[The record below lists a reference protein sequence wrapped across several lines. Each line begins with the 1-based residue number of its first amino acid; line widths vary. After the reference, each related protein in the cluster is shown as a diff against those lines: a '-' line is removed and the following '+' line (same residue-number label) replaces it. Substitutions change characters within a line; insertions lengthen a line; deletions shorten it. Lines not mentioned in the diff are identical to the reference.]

1 MHDIGSSRPGG
12 WGAGYNE
19 FEQGFSSEMA
29 GEFGQEL
36 ENEIANEF
44 GNEFEQGEASFG
56 NEFENEFENEISG
69 EMQEMELAAELLA
82 VNNEQEM
89 EQFLGGLIKSVGR
102 AATGFA
108 KSSAGKALGGILRSA
123 AKSALPIV
131 GSALGNLV
139 VPGAGGAIGGK
150 LASMAGNALG
160 LELEGLSNEDREF
173 EVARRVV
180 RIGRHAANH
189 LATTPIPPQ
198 VPPARAAH
206 VAFLRAAKQ
215 VAPGLLPAMKQLS
228 RNGGAAPPHGGNGG
242 GNGSAMGMQHPGT
255 SIFGPASG
263 GSHLPVPMGQ
273 SHPGGAVATVGC
285 PSCGTQVQAPHTG
298 HFPHGG
304 VWRRSRNGRA
314 IILYLGPQQRPAY

>member
-19 FEQGFSSEMA
+19 FDQGFSSEMA

-36 ENEIANEF
+36 EGEFANEFAHEFEGEAGF
-44 GNEFEQGEASFG
+44 GNEFEG
-56 NEFENEFENEISG
+56 EFESEISG

-82 VNNEQEM
+82 VNSEQEM

-102 AATGFA
+102 AATSFA
-108 KSSAGKALGGILRSA
+108 KSSAGRALGGILRSA
-123 AKSALPIV
+123 ARSALPIV

-173 EVARRVV
+173 EVARRLV

-189 LATTPIPPQ
+189 LATVPVPPQ
-198 VPPARAAH
+198 VPPARAAR
-206 VAFLRAAKQ
+206 VAFLRAARQ
-215 VAPGLLPAMKQLS
+215 VAPGLLPAMRNLS
-228 RNGGAAPPHGGNGG
+228 RDGAAGMPQP
-242 GNGSAMGMQHPGT
+242 AMP
-255 SIFGPASG
+255 IFGPASG
-263 GSHLPVPMGQ
+263 SMQLPLPMGQ
-273 SHPGGAVATVGC
+273 PQQGGAVATVGC
-285 PSCGTQVQAPHTG
+285 PSCGTQVAAPHMG
-298 HFPHGG
+298 HLPLSGH
-304 VWRRSRNGRA
+304 WRRSRNGRA
-314 IILYLGPQQRPAY
+314 IILYLGPQRRPAY